1 MNRHLHERRKT
12 RPRLC
17 RATILQA
24 TVILTLFILSAR
36 PACAD
41 AESKENSL
49 KIISFNVWFGLD
61 GNGIF
66 RMGEHE
72 TGQEKEKRYRGL
84 VAGLREYDPDILFIQ
99 EANPLPGYARRLA
112 KDVGMD
118 EIHAVNNGGIRA
130 GPVGVPTNLRMGIAI
145 LAKPGLNL
153 KKVGTY
159 RTSGTGIV
167 GDFFCFHLSEVREL
181 LAGVVYPNTRPLYLF
196 CMHAHAS
203 VPDSDEYR
211 SRLKALLEAEGADP
225 ARYEYYESNL
235 AAGFERVEKDIMGG
249 IPYIEEVTR
258 GGEPFVV
265 AGDFNAYS
273 PVFPSIGKLAAR
285 LQLTDSFAVLHP
297 GDPGYTW
304 DPFRNPLT
312 IWDAAKTW
320 ADGEAKD
327 LLGRLEAEFAG
338 TVPQRIDY
346 IFLSDDF
353 ASKNMVRSEVIFTE
367 PNEDIF
373 VSDHFGV
380 MTEVLLR

>member
-196 CMHAHAS
+196 CRFRTAMSIAAGS
-203 VPDSDEYR
+203 RRFLRQRAPTLQDTSTTRATSRPDSKG
-211 SRLKALLEAEGADP
+211 SKKTLWGV
-225 ARYEYYESNL
+225 S
-235 AAGFERVEKDIMGG
+235 
-249 IPYIEEVTR
+249 
-258 GGEPFVV
+258 
-265 AGDFNAYS
+265 
-273 PVFPSIGKLAAR
+273 
-285 LQLTDSFAVLHP
+285 LT
-297 GDPGYTW
+297 
-304 DPFRNPLT
+304 
-312 IWDAAKTW
+312 
-320 ADGEAKD
+320 
-327 LLGRLEAEFAG
+327 
-338 TVPQRIDY
+338 
-346 IFLSDDF
+346 
-353 ASKNMVRSEVIFTE
+353 SKR
-367 PNEDIF
+367 
-373 VSDHFGV
+373 
-380 MTEVLLR
+380 